1 MLKIGTREIRVQL
14 REDRAV
20 LMVCIGVAFIFWLL
34 VKLSQTYKVD
44 KEVVFDFNIPDEKAL
59 TILPPDD
66 VEVELEGRGWDLMF
80 DYFTKGKV
88 VLFFDMN
95 EQSRVRLNWLQLKS
109 LIQKNLSSSEIKITE
124 INYDNLSL
132 SLEDRMKKMIPIQLD
147 AELSFSPGY
156 HLKKTIQ
163 LSPDSIFISGPESL
177 ISNIMEWRTDSLIL
191 KDVQNSAERK
201 ISLRESAREIK
212 LSQQTI
218 TAELDVEQFTE
229 KSFFVKILQR
239 NAPDSI
245 RIFPD
250 RIKIYCLVGLSK
262 YEEVEESGFT
272 VEVDLKDAKPGVENN
287 AVPIL
292 LTKSPDFVNNVRFS
306 PKSAEYI
313 FIKKVEEEKSPSS
326 TE

>member
-1 MLKIGTREIRVQL
+1 MFKIGTREIRVQL

-34 VKLSQTYKVD
+34 VKLSQTYTAE
-44 KEVVFDFNIPDEKAL
+44 KEVVFGFSIPEEKAL
-59 TILPPDD
+59 TVLPPDD
-66 VEVELEGRGWDLMF
+66 VEIELEGRGWDLMF
-80 DYFTKGKV
+80 DYFARGKV
-88 VLFFDMN
+88 ELFFDMN

-124 INYDNLSL
+124 INYDDLSL
-132 SLEDRMKKMIPIQLD
+132 SLENRMKKTIPIQLAAD
-147 AELSFSPGY
+147 LSFSPGY
-156 HLKKTIQ
+156 HLKSPIQ
-163 LSPDSIFISGPESL
+163 LSPDSISISGPESL
-177 ISNIMEWRTDSLIL
+177 VSNIMDWRTDSLIL
-191 KDVQNSAERK
+191 KDIQNSAEKK

-212 LSQQTI
+212 LNQQTI
-218 TAELDVEQFTE
+218 TAKLEVEQFTE

-292 LTKSPDFVNNVRFS
+292 LTKSPDFVDNVRFS

-313 FIKKVEEEKSPSS
+313 FIKKVEEEKSPSP

>member
-1 MLKIGTREIRVQL
+1 LAA
-14 REDRAV
+14 D
-20 LMVCIGVAFIFWLL
+20 
-34 VKLSQTYKVD
+34 
-44 KEVVFDFNIPDEKAL
+44 
-59 TILPPDD
+59 
-66 VEVELEGRGWDLMF
+66 
-80 DYFTKGKV
+80 
-88 VLFFDMN
+88 
-95 EQSRVRLNWLQLKS
+95 
-109 LIQKNLSSSEIKITE
+109 
-124 INYDNLSL
+124 
-132 SLEDRMKKMIPIQLD
+132 
-147 AELSFSPGY
+147 LSFSPGY
-156 HLKKTIQ
+156 HLKSPIQ
-163 LSPDSIFISGPESL
+163 LSPDSISISGPESL
-177 ISNIMEWRTDSLIL
+177 VSNIMDWRTDSLIL
-191 KDVQNSAERK
+191 KDIQNSAEKK

-212 LSQQTI
+212 LNQQTI
-218 TAELDVEQFTE
+218 TAKLEVEQFTE

-292 LTKSPDFVNNVRFS
+292 LTKSPDFVDNVRFS

-313 FIKKVEEEKSPSS
+313 FIKKVEEEKSPSP

>member
-1 MLKIGTREIRVQL
+1 M
-14 REDRAV
+14 
-20 LMVCIGVAFIFWLL
+20 
-34 VKLSQTYKVD
+34 
-44 KEVVFDFNIPDEKAL
+44 
-59 TILPPDD
+59 
-66 VEVELEGRGWDLMF
+66 
-80 DYFTKGKV
+80 
-88 VLFFDMN
+88 
-95 EQSRVRLNWLQLKS
+95 
-109 LIQKNLSSSEIKITE
+109 
-124 INYDNLSL
+124 
-132 SLEDRMKKMIPIQLD
+132 
-147 AELSFSPGY
+147 
-156 HLKKTIQ
+156 
-163 LSPDSIFISGPESL
+163 
-177 ISNIMEWRTDSLIL
+177 
-191 KDVQNSAERK
+191 
-201 ISLRESAREIK
+201 RESAREIK

-262 YEEVEESGFT
+262 YEEVEESGFR

>member
-132 SLEDRMKKMIPIQLD
+132 SLENRMKKMIPIQLD

-156 HLKKTIQ
+156 HLKKSIQ
-163 LSPDSIFISGPESL
+163 LSPDSISISGPESL
-177 ISNIMEWRTDSLIL
+177 VSNIMEWRTDSLIL

>member
-156 HLKKTIQ
+156 HLKKSIQ
-163 LSPDSIFISGPESL
+163 LSPDSISISGPESL
-177 ISNIMEWRTDSLIL
+177 VSNIMEWRTDSLIL